1 MNRVAQHPV
10 QAFVAA
16 LGAVAVLSIMDA
28 VMKHLVL
35 AIGIVAVSVWR
46 ASANLAISAGAL
58 SAAPADV
65 ARPGRRCGSTSRAA
79 SIVTVMAFLFFWGIG
94 RVPLAQAIALTFI
107 APLIALLLA
116 AFFLNERI
124 GPRSIARARSPPS
137 PA

>member
-10 QAFVAA
+10 QAFAVALA
-16 LGAVAVLSIMDA
+16 AVAVLSIMDA

-46 ASANLAISAGAL
+46 ALCQPRRSAPRSIC
-58 SAAPADV
+58 P
-65 ARPGRRCGSTSRAA
+65 RRKPWPDRATLR
-79 SIVTVMAFLFFWGIG
+79 IHICRGIVVTVMAFLFFWGIG

-107 APLIALLLA
+107 APLIALSARGSL
-116 AFFLNERI
+116 
-124 GPRSIARARSPPS
+124 PARADRRALDRSARSSPS